1 LRQSGCLFSLL
12 LLPILA
18 LLHKRRNREQLQ
30 WLMAIETLP
39 ADPALEPLAWAH
51 PIVREWF
58 LSKFGSATEPQIA
71 GWPAVLR
78 GEPTLI
84 SAPTGSGKTLA
95 AFLVCIDKL
104 LRAAI
109 EGRLAAHTHV
119 VYISPL
125 KALSNDVQKNLD
137 GPLAEIQQ
145 LAMQRGYLCPEIRT
159 GVRTGDTLT
168 KHRLAMLKH
177 PPHILVTT
185 PESLYILLTA
195 GKSRLNLTRVQTV
208 IVDEIHA
215 IAGNKR
221 GAHLALSLERLD
233 ALVCGENHLAP
244 GAMLTGLSTP
254 PQRIGLSAT
263 QNPIELV
270 AAFLTGAN
278 HPGAPSSATPGPERA
293 VFARLGGTAS
303 SSPKVGPQKV
313 GCPIHDDGLIVGMS
327 GKSQSLAGHRP
338 PATIIQVGQ
347 RRTLDLAIEVPSA
360 ELTSI
365 TSTAMWEE
373 IYDKL
378 AALAEQHRSTLVFVN
393 TRRLVERLSFEL
405 SERLGPTLG
414 PDAVAAHHGSLS
426 RTLRLDAEQRL
437 KSGQCRILIATA
449 SLELGIDIGTVDLVC
464 QIATTRAVAVAMQ
477 RVGRAGHWRGAIPKG
492 RFFATTR
499 DDLLEQAALL
509 RKMVAGELDQLQ
521 VPEQPIDVLMQQI
534 VATVGAESWS
544 EDALFHVLRRAWP
557 YRNLT
562 PDQYEEVLALLH
574 NGIENSRGRY
584 GAYILRDRVQ
594 GHLHARR
601 GSRSIA
607 ISNGGAIPDTSIFA
621 VMLQPENVQIATLDE
636 HFAVESSPG
645 DVVLL
650 GNTSWRIQRI
660 DPAGKVLVEDAH
672 GAPPSI
678 PFWEGEAPQRTSV
691 LSDAVSDLRTEID
704 TRTSNV
710 TPSTILGTPSL
721 IHPLESGTP
730 SLIHPLESG
739 TPGLIHPLESG
750 TPGLIHP
757 LESGT
762 PGLQARV
769 SYPSDTDGALAPGV
783 CSPEHT
789 DESPQAQLAETLAF
803 LQRECFLNHSAALQL
818 ITYIVHGRAVLGAVP
833 TKTTLIAERFF
844 DEGGG
849 QQLILHAPF
858 GGRINKAWGLALR
871 KRFCR
876 GFNFELQAAATD
888 NGINISLAEQHSF
901 PLADVF
907 HFLTTLTA
915 TTLLEQACIPSPLFK
930 NRWRWAAGRSLQLL
944 RMQKG
949 KRVAPQIQRT
959 RSDDLL
965 ASVFPHAS
973 ACPETMTGD
982 IEIPDHPLVREVMK
996 DTLTEAMDIEGLLE
1010 VLQGINDGT
1019 IRCIAVDTPIP
1030 SLFAHELINAMPYA
1044 FLDPEDAAGRRA
1056 RAVRTRGN
1064 VPSRLPEAPG
1074 RLDPAAIATIRTQL
1088 WPDLRDEH
1096 ELHDLLLQLIA
1107 LPITFLETLGA
1118 PGPDSR
1124 TRDRNST
1131 QHWPLFFDRL
1141 AQQGR
1146 AHCIDI
1152 EGHPFWIATERL
1164 PEAALLWPDLS
1175 LPPTASPPDRS
1186 AAEWRD
1192 PCISLAAATNSGAP
1206 PLASEMWE
1214 ATTPAAPKPSASPR
1228 TTATLTL
1235 TQGWLQLLG
1244 PTTAEHLAALT
1255 HLAPSDILQSLL
1267 TMELQGL
1274 ALRGVFEHP
1283 APAADAPTTPASA
1296 ETEWCERRILQRI
1309 HRLTL
1314 GTLRKQVE
1322 PVTPAVFMRW
1332 LLDWHHLA
1340 PNPESTHQL
1349 TGEEGVL
1356 AAIEQLEGFE
1366 APAIEWERTLLPA
1379 RVADYDPRWLDN
1391 LCLAGV
1397 LAWGRISPH
1406 PAWSS
1411 SGSSTVPTPT
1421 PSSAPAVTL
1430 HPDTPSPGSL
1440 HPGTPRLQPRVSY
1453 PSEREGALA
1462 PEVCLS
1468 SAPPRTA
1475 PRRVIPT
1482 TAAPITFYLRESS
1495 EWLHHA
1501 FASKSV
1507 DETTLTQSLSA
1518 EAQTIRTLLR
1528 EHGAAF
1534 TADLQRLSNLT
1545 KLQTTTALWELAT
1558 AGLASADGFDQL
1570 RAMMDPR
1577 RKSLAIAQTPATSL
1591 RKRAAARTTAGRWSL
1606 LSGAQLS
1613 GAQPLPQPATTPG
1626 APRLAS
1632 ETWAS
1637 QDAQAATQSAIAH
1650 ARRTDAALDAHA
1662 RILLCRYGVL
1672 FRELLTRESNAP
1684 RWRDLLPILRRLE
1697 ARGEIRG
1704 GRFVSGPF
1712 GEQYALPEAVDS
1724 LRKARK
1730 QHEARAGAHSPD
1742 SPEPPITVA
1751 AADPLNLAG
1760 ILVPGERIPAI
1771 PGRTV
1776 TFLNGSVVEETP
1788 TSEAPAKPI
1797 RAPRTRSVAALLR
1810 AEALATRTP
1819 QPTASPGLF
1828 S

>member
-1 LRQSGCLFSLL
+1 MPELL
-12 LLPILA
+12 VS
-18 LLHKRRNREQLQ
+18 
-30 WLMAIETLP
+30 
-39 ADPALEPLAWAH
+39 ADITATDNALAWAH
-51 PIVREWF
+51 PVVQEWF
-58 LSKFGSATEPQIA
+58 LTKFGSATEPQIA
-71 GWPAVLR
+71 GWPAILA
-78 GEPTLI
+78 GDPTLI

-109 EGRLAAHTHV
+109 ESRLAPQTHV

-168 KHRLAMLKH
+168 KHRLSMLKH

-195 GKSRLNLTRVQTV
+195 GKSRQNLTRVQTV

-215 IAGNKR
+215 LADDKR
-221 GAHLALSLERLD
+221 GSHLALSLERLD
-233 ALVCGENHLAP
+233 ALVCGENHLSP
-244 GAMLTGLSTP
+244 GAFLTGLAKP

-270 AAFLTGAN
+270 ANFLTG
-278 HPGAPSSATPGPERA
+278 SA
-293 VFARLGGTAS
+293 
-303 SSPKVGPQKV
+303 
-313 GCPIHDDGLIVGMS
+313 HDR
-327 GKSQSLAGHRP
+327 Q

-347 RRTLDLAIEVPSA
+347 RRTLDIAIEVPSA
-360 ELTSI
+360 ELSSI
-365 TSTAMWEE
+365 TSIAMWTE

-378 AALAEQHRSTLVFVN
+378 AALTEHHRSTLVFVN
-393 TRRLVERLSFEL
+393 TRKLVEKISFEL
-405 SERLGPTLG
+405 TNRLGE
-414 PDAVAAHHGSLS
+414 DAVAAHHGSLS

-437 KSGQCRILIATA
+437 KSGEIKILIATA

-521 VPEQPIDVLMQQI
+521 VPEQPVDVLMQQI
-534 VATVGAESWS
+534 VATVGAESWD
-544 EDALFHVLRRAWP
+544 ETALYNTLRRAYP

-562 PDQYEEVLALLH
+562 REHFDELLALLH
-574 NGIENSRGRY
+574 NGIESSRGRY
-584 GAYILRDRVQ
+584 GAYLMRDRVQ

-601 GSRSIA
+601 GARSIA
-607 ISNGGAIPDTSIFA
+607 ISNGGAIPDTSVFA

-650 GNTSWRIQRI
+650 GNTSWRIQRV
-660 DPAGKVLVEDAH
+660 DPSGKVLVEDAH

-691 LSDAVSDLRTEID
+691 LCDGVSDLRTEID
-704 TRTSNV
+704 LRTRNV
-710 TPSTILGTPSL
+710 APSALLSPSL
-721 IHPLESGTP
+721 SQTLS
-730 SLIHPLESG
+730 S
-739 TPGLIHPLESG
+739 
-750 TPGLIHP
+750 
-757 LESGT
+757 
-762 PGLQARV
+762 R
-769 SYPSDTDGALAPGV
+769 
-783 CSPEHT
+783 PEHDSLT
-789 DESPQAQLAETLAF
+789 VTRSGETCSLDYHDPQSELLDTIAF
-803 LQRECFLNHSAALQL
+803 LKRECFLCDSAALQL
-818 ITYIVHGRAVLGAVP
+818 ITYIVYGRAVLGAVP
-833 TKTTLIAERFF
+833 TKTTIIAERFF

-901 PLADVF
+901 PLSDVF
-907 HFLTTLTA
+907 HFLTELTA
-915 TTLLEQACIPSPLFK
+915 RDLLEQAAIPSPLFK
-930 NRWRWAAGRSLQLL
+930 NRWRWAAGRSLQLP

-965 ASVFPHAS
+965 ASVFPQAA
-973 ACPETMTGD
+973 ACFETIAGD
-982 IEIPDHPLVREVMK
+982 IQIPDHPLVREVMK
-996 DTLTEAMDIEGLLE
+996 DTLTEAMDLDGLLE
-1010 VLQGINDGT
+1010 ILHGIATGT
-1019 IRCIAVDTPIP
+1019 IRCLAIDTPVP

-1044 FLDPEDAAGRRA
+1044 YLDDAGIEERRA
-1056 RAVRTRGN
+1056 RSVSTRHTFPDAITDS
-1064 VPSRLPEAPG
+1064 VG
-1074 RLDPAAIATIRTQL
+1074 RLDQAAVDTVRTQL
-1088 WPDLRDEH
+1088 WPDIRDEH
-1096 ELHDLLLQLIA
+1096 ELHDLLLQLVA
-1107 LPITFLETLGA
+1107 LPLDFLEREAAGK
-1118 PGPDSR
+1118 PH
-1124 TRDRNST
+1124 ST

-1146 AHCIDI
+1146 AHRIDLDSTTS
-1152 EGHPFWIATERL
+1152 WIATERL
-1164 PEAALLWPDLS
+1164 SEAALLWPDSSS
-1175 LPPTASPPDRS
+1175 LQNCPPERS
-1186 AAEWRD
+1186 EGSAFFGSGDE
-1192 PCISLAAATNSGAP
+1192 SGAP
-1206 PLASEMWE
+1206 SSATVSSSPKVGSHDADF
-1214 ATTPAAPKPSASPR
+1214 TTPAANSRA
-1228 TTATLTL
+1228 TATTVL

-1244 PTTAEHLAALT
+1244 PTTSAHLATIT
-1255 HLAPSDILQSLL
+1255 HLNPRDIHQSLL
-1267 TMELQGL
+1267 AMEMQGL
-1274 ALRGVFEHP
+1274 AMRGVFEYAKP
-1283 APAADAPTTPASA
+1283 ADEAPH
-1296 ETEWCERRILQRI
+1296 EIEWCERRILQRI

-1314 GTLRKQVE
+1314 GTLRKRVE
-1322 PVTPAVFMRW
+1322 PVTPAIFMRW

-1340 PNPESTHQL
+1340 PQTQL
-1349 TGEEGVL
+1349 SGEEGVL

-1366 APAIEWERTLLPA
+1366 APAIEWERTLLPP

-1391 LCLAGV
+1391 LCLAGI
-1397 LAWGRISPH
+1397 LGWGRISPH
-1406 PAWSS
+1406 PAWTATNL
-1411 SGSSTVPTPT
+1411 GA
-1421 PSSAPAVTL
+1421 PSSATPGPERAVFARLGGTVSS
-1430 HPDTPSPGSL
+1430 SPKVGS
-1440 HPGTPRLQPRVSY
+1440 
-1453 PSEREGALA
+1453 SE
-1462 PEVCLS
+1462 
-1468 SAPPRTA
+1468 

-1501 FASKSV
+1501 LAAKCV
-1507 DETTLTQSLSA
+1507 DETVLTQSLSA
-1518 EAQTIRTLLR
+1518 EAQTIRTLLQSR
-1528 EHGAAF
+1528 GAAF

-1577 RKSLAIAQTPATSL
+1577 RRSAAVAQTAATSL

-1606 LSGAQLS
+1606 LSEPTAVHLNPT
-1613 GAQPLPQPATTPG
+1613 AIERAKAT
-1626 APRLAS
+1626 
-1632 ETWAS
+1632 
-1637 QDAQAATQSAIAH
+1637 DI
-1650 ARRTDAALDAHA
+1650 ALDAHA

-1672 FRELLTRESNAP
+1672 FRELLARESNAP
-1684 RWRDLLPILRRLE
+1684 KWRDLLPILRRLE

-1704 GRFVSGPF
+1704 GRFISGAF
-1712 GEQYALPEAVDS
+1712 GEQFALPEAVDS
-1724 LRKARK
+1724 LRTARN
-1730 QHEARAGAHSPD
+1730 QHTARIN
-1742 SPEPPITVA
+1742 EPPITVA

-1760 ILVPGERIPAI
+1760 ILVPGERVPAI
-1771 PGRTV
+1771 PGRAV
-1776 TFLNGSVVEETP
+1776 SFLNGVVVEDP
-1788 TSEAPAKPI
+1788 IIPDRPAKPT
-1797 RAPRTRSVAALLR
+1797 RTRSIAAMLR
-1810 AEALATRTP
+1810 AEALSPRAP
-1819 QPTASPGLF
+1819 QLLASPGLF